1 MPYIIAVDLGG
12 TNCRFAGFTLEN
24 GVLALHRTERR
35 ATATLPDTDALLAA
49 CETLLERRPATADAF
64 VLGMAGP
71 VSGGL
76 KARLTNAPLEV
87 DLSRAQERYG
97 LRACRLVNDFMA
109 EACACLTRVGE
120 EAPCVLPSSEASP
133 TGPIGIIGAG
143 TGLGTASLIR
153 DSRNVWMPLPA
164 EGGHVA
170 FPFAGREEAAFEA
183 FAAGSLGLTYLR
195 GDDVLTGR
203 GLCLLHRFLT
213 GERREAHEI
222 AAEALVSETETL
234 RWYARFYGRACR
246 NWALSTLCTGG
257 LFVTGGIAMRNPLV
271 VGCAAFRESF
281 YDSPHN
287 ALLRRIPVRRYAD
300 LASGLWG
307 SAWIGARMLEE

>member
-12 TNCRFAGFTLEN
+12 TNCRFAGFTLES
-24 GVLALHRTERR
+24 GVLALHRTERC
-35 ATATLPDTDALLAA
+35 ATASIPDTDALLAA
-49 CETLLERRPATADAF
+49 CETLLERSPATADAF

-71 VSGGL
+71 VSGL

-87 DLSRAQERYG
+87 DLSRVRERYG

-120 EAPCVLPSSEASP
+120 EAPCVLPTSAPSP

-170 FPFAGREEAAFEA
+170 FPFAGKEEAAFEA
-183 FAAGSLGLTYLR
+183 FAADALGLSYLR

-213 GERREAHEI
+213 GECREAHEV
-222 AAEALVSETETL
+222 ASEALVSETETL
-234 RWYARFYGRACR
+234 HWYARFYGRACR

-257 LFVTGGIAMRNPLV
+257 LFITGGIAMRNPLAV
-271 VGCAAFRESF
+271 DCAAFRESF
-281 YDSPHN
+281 YDSSHS

-300 LASGLWG
+300 RASGLWG
-307 SAWIGARMLEE
+307 SAWMGARMIEE